1 MAGRNGAMWAAGQC
15 DSRLHGQEEVAALLR
30 RTLIRLC
37 LKHCVQ
43 GGDRDHGEHGRERAA
58 RTVEGLEHARD
69 RAMKGE

>member
-1 MAGRNGAMWAAGQC
+1 MWAAGQC

-43 GGDRDHGEHGRERAA
+43 GGTGITGSMAGKEPPEQWKDSNMPGTGQ
-58 RTVEGLEHARD
+58 
-69 RAMKGE
+69 